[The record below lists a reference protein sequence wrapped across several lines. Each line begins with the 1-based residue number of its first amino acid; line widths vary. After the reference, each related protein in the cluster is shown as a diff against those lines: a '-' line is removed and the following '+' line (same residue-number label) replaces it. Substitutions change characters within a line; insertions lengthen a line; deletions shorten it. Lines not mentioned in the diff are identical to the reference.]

1 MNDEATVELESNARV
16 WHNPSGPGG
25 GAGYRLS
32 FTDSAILRCST
43 YGGGDVILIDS
54 TQQGYVIRFVPQP
67 FAAALI
73 DTMNRENQAG
83 KQYCFFNNGN
93 LVQLPDDD

>member
-1 MNDEATVELESNARV
+1 MEIRNPSHRLLTDTSKSNRIELENLRDFFGYQIGGENETKSCMFKLQMNDEATVELESNARV

-43 YGGGDVILIDS
+43 YGMLS
-54 TQQGYVIRFVPQP
+54 S
-67 FAAALI
+67 
-73 DTMNRENQAG
+73 
-83 KQYCFFNNGN
+83 
-93 LVQLPDDD
+93 